1 MRSGSLPSAPPS
13 ILSSILSSSSDLR
26 RTLRRL
32 KSLERRANLPY
43 RQRSEL
49 PFLANTNRL
58 PKLLLDT
65 TVYID
70 ELQGRLPRDV
80 ELALRSASLWHS
92 SVTEAELSALAGLL
106 HPDHPDTAHTVQQVF
121 ASIERRAGH
130 RIVTPDREVW
140 RDAGVLAGLL
150 ARLQHYGKV
159 EQRRAL
165 NDALIFISA
174 AKAGLTT
181 LTRNIADYDLL
192 TQLAPYGKVLF
203 YDKLNSAAGE

>member
-1 MRSGSLPSAPPS
+1 
-13 ILSSILSSSSDLR
+13 LSSSSDAR

-32 KSLERRANLPY
+32 KPLERRAKLQY

-49 PFLANTNRL
+49 PFIADAPLI

-70 ELQGRLPRDV
+70 ELQGKLPRDV

-92 SVTEAELSALAGLL
+92 SVTEAELSALVGLL
-106 HPDHPDTAHTVQQVF
+106 NPDHSDTPQVIHQVL
-121 ASIERRAGH
+121 ASIERRPDH

-150 ARLQHYGKV
+150 ARLQQYGKV
-159 EQRRAL
+159 ERRKAL
-165 NDALIFISA
+165 NDTLIYMSA
-174 AKAGLTT
+174 AKTGLTV
-181 LTRNIADYDLL
+181 LTRDISDFDLL
-192 TQLAPYGKVLF
+192 MQLSPQGKVLF
-203 YDKLNSAAGE
+203 YDI